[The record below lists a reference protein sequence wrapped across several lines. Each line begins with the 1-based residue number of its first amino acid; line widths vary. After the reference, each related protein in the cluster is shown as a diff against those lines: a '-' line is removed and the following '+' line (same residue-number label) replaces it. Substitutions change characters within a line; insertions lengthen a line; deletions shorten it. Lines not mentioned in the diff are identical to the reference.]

1 MMMGGIALAA
11 CLIPLIAIGM
21 LVVAFIQA
29 LTGGSSELL
38 ERLLPPGVPA
48 IQAATD
54 PPQRRVGGQRVDY
67 APIGA
72 RQSGAA
78 NSAESLDY
86 VRRCHKCGTSIT
98 QKLDR
103 CPTCGTKLYWE

>member
-1 MMMGGIALAA
+1 MMMGSVALAA

-48 IQAATD
+48 IRAATD
-54 PPQRRVGGQRVDY
+54 PPRQRVREQRVEY
-67 APIGA
+67 ARMGA
-72 RQSGAA
+72 RRARAES
-78 NSAESLDY
+78 SAEVLDY
-86 VRRCHKCGTSIT
+86 VRRCHECGTGIT
-98 QKLDR
+98 HRLDR
-103 CPTCGTKLYWE
+103 CPTCGAKLYWE